1 MKKYL
6 ILLFTVLTSLH
17 VSAQSD
23 GSQLWLGK
31 QYANSCQVISQL
43 PDDATAKIAKQELE
57 NNWRG
62 KNVELK
68 IDKSLNLGEGYNI
81 YARPAQ
87 QGDNIQ
93 YEATITASNP
103 IGLLYGA
110 YELIRLQN
118 TDAYNTGSGNQ
129 QNFSK
134 AIDETEKPKVGLRIL
149 NHWDNLDGSIERGY
163 AGKSIFKWEEIKL
176 GKNGKGGSISK
187 SLHDRLITYARANAS
202 LGINGSV
209 LNNVNASPKMMTAEY
224 INKVKVIANI
234 LRPYGIRVY
243 LSINFASPMALGY
256 TKTADPLDKKVQQW
270 WKKKAKEIYATIP
283 DFGGFLVKANSEGQP
298 GPGDYHRTHADG
310 ANMLADAVKPY
321 GGIIMWRSFVY
332 GANHKGEDRVKQAV
346 SEFKGMDGKF
356 RDNVILQSKNGPL
369 DFQPR
374 EPYAPIFDNIKQ
386 TPQIAELQIT
396 QEYLGQSKHLTYLAP
411 MWKEFFGFVN
421 PDRLVGI
428 SGVANI
434 GDDANWCG
442 HPFSQANWYAFGR
455 LAWNPSLTAEEIAHE
470 WLVQTYENQDE
481 KFTKPVEMMMMTSRE
496 ACVNYMMPL
505 GLHHIFKFD
514 HHYGP
519 EPDGF
524 IASYPLEWCP
534 VYYHKADA
542 QGVGFDRSSKGTDAV
557 GQYPEPYR
565 SLYDNIETCP
575 EEYLLWFH
583 HVPWTYKMKSGSTL
597 WQELC
602 MKYNMGVAMVE
613 VYRDFWH
620 TSAKQYMKGHEQE
633 WQHTDSLLNVQLEN
647 AKEWRNTCLKY
658 FQTFSKMKIYEENNV
673 SSTVDK

>member
-68 IDKSLNLGEGYNI
+68 IDKALNLGEGYNL

-134 AIDETEKPKVGLRIL
+134 AIDETEKPQVGLRIL

-202 LGINGSV
+202 IGINGSV

-270 WKKKAKEIYATIP
+270 WKKKAKEIYAAIP

-298 GPGDYHRTHADG
+298 GPGDYHRTHAEG

-374 EPYAPIFDNIKQ
+374 EPYAPIFDNIKK

-421 PDRLVGI
+421 PSKLVGI

-542 QGVGFDRSSKGTDAV
+542 KGIGFDRSSKGTDAV
-557 GQYPEPYR
+557 SQYPEPYR
-565 SLYDNIETCP
+565 SQYNNIETCP

-583 HVPWTYKMKSGSTL
+583 HVAWNYRMKSGSTL

-620 TSAKQYMKGHEQE
+620 NSAKQYMKGHEQE

-658 FQTFSKMKIYEENNV
+658 FQTFSKMEIQ
-673 SSTVDK
+673 

>member
-6 ILLFTVLTSLH
+6 ILLITVLTSLH

-43 PDDATAKIAKQELE
+43 PNDATAKIAKQELE

-134 AIDETEKPKVGLRIL
+134 AIDETEKPQVDLRIL

-270 WKKKAKEIYATIP
+270 WQKKAKEIYATIP

-481 KFTKPVEMMMMTSRE
+481 RFTKPVEMMMMTSRE

-542 QGVGFDRSSKGTDAV
+542 QGIGFDRSSKGTDAV

-658 FQTFSKMKIYEENNV
+658 FQTFSKMKIYE
-673 SSTVDK
+673 

>member
-68 IDKSLNLGEGYNI
+68 IDKALNLGEGYNL

-134 AIDETEKPKVGLRIL
+134 AINKTEKPQVGLRIL

-256 TKTADPLDKKVQQW
+256 TKTADPLNKKVQQW
-270 WKKKAKEIYATIP
+270 WQKKAKEIYAAIP

-298 GPGDYHRTHADG
+298 GPGDYHRTHAEG

-346 SEFKGMDGKF
+346 SEFKDMDGKF

-411 MWKEFFGFVN
+411 MWKEFFDFVN
-421 PDRLVGI
+421 PNKLVGI

-583 HVPWTYKMKSGSTL
+583 HVAWNYKMKSGSTL

-658 FQTFSKMKIYEENNV
+658 FQTFSKMKIYE
-673 SSTVDK
+673 

>member
-43 PDDATAKIAKQELE
+43 PNDATAKIAKQELE

-68 IDKSLNLGEGYNI
+68 IDKALNLGEGYHL

-134 AIDETEKPKVGLRIL
+134 CIDETEKPQVGLRIL

-224 INKVKVIANI
+224 INKVKIIANI

-583 HVPWTYKMKSGSTL
+583 HVAWDYKMKSGSTL

-613 VYRDFWH
+613 VYRDYWH

-658 FQTFSKMKIYEENNV
+658 FQTFSKMKIYE
-673 SSTVDK
+673 

>member
-6 ILLFTVLTSLH
+6 IFLFTVLTSLH

-134 AIDETEKPKVGLRIL
+134 AIDETEKPQVGLRIL

-256 TKTADPLDKKVQQW
+256 TKTADPLNKKVQQW
-270 WKKKAKEIYATIP
+270 WQKKAKEIYAAIP

-298 GPGDYHRTHADG
+298 GPGDYHRTHAEG

-411 MWKEFFGFVN
+411 MWKEFFDFVN
-421 PDRLVGI
+421 PDKLVGI

-565 SLYDNIETCP
+565 SLYNNIETCP

-658 FQTFSKMKIYEENNV
+658 FQTFSKMKIYE
-673 SSTVDK
+673 

>member
-134 AIDETEKPKVGLRIL
+134 AIDKTEKPQVGLRIL

-187 SLHDRLITYARANAS
+187 SLHDRLINYARANAS

-224 INKVKVIANI
+224 INKVKIIANI

-658 FQTFSKMKIYEENNV
+658 FQTFSKMKIYE
-673 SSTVDK
+673 

>member
-6 ILLFTVLTSLH
+6 IFLFTVLTSLH

-68 IDKSLNLGEGYNI
+68 IDKALNLGEGYNI

-134 AIDETEKPKVGLRIL
+134 AIDETEKPQVGLRIL

-298 GPGDYHRTHADG
+298 GPGDYHRTHAEG

-411 MWKEFFGFVN
+411 MWKEFFDFVN
-421 PDRLVGI
+421 PNKLVGI

-613 VYRDFWH
+613 VYRDYWH

-658 FQTFSKMKIYEENNV
+658 FQTFSKMKVYE
-673 SSTVDK
+673 

>member
-6 ILLFTVLTSLH
+6 ILLFTVLTSLY

-134 AIDETEKPKVGLRIL
+134 AIDETEKPQVGLRIL

-224 INKVKVIANI
+224 INKVKIIANI

-256 TKTADPLDKKVQQW
+256 TKTADPLDKMVQQW

-575 EEYLLWFH
+575 EEYILWFH

-647 AKEWRNTCLKY
+647 AKVWRNTCLKY
-658 FQTFSKMKIYEENNV
+658 FQTFSKMKIYE
-673 SSTVDK
+673 

>member
-68 IDKSLNLGEGYNI
+68 IDKALNLGEGYNI

-87 QGDNIQ
+87 QGDNIK

-134 AIDETEKPKVGLRIL
+134 AIDETEKPQVGLRIL

-470 WLVQTYENQDE
+470 WLVQTYGNQDE
-481 KFTKPVEMMMMTSRE
+481 RFTKPVEMMMMTSRE

-542 QGVGFDRSSKGTDAV
+542 QGIGFDRSSKGTDAV

-658 FQTFSKMKIYEENNV
+658 FQTFSKMKIYE
-673 SSTVDK
+673 

>member
-68 IDKSLNLGEGYNI
+68 IDKALNLGEGYNL

-134 AIDETEKPKVGLRIL
+134 AIDETEKPQVGLRIL

-224 INKVKVIANI
+224 INKVKIISNI

-270 WKKKAKEIYATIP
+270 WKKKAKEIYTTIP

-421 PDRLVGI
+421 PDKLVGI

-542 QGVGFDRSSKGTDAV
+542 KGIGFDRSSKGTDAV

-565 SLYDNIETCP
+565 SQYDNIETCP

-583 HVPWTYKMKSGSTL
+583 HVPWNYKMKSGSTL

-647 AKEWRNTCLKY
+647 AKEWRETCLKY
-658 FQTFSKMKIYEENNV
+658 FQTFSKMEIQ
-673 SSTVDK
+673 

>member
-134 AIDETEKPKVGLRIL
+134 AIDETEKPQVGLRIL

-187 SLHDRLITYARANAS
+187 SLHDRLINYARANAS

-209 LNNVNASPKMMTAEY
+209 LNNVNASPKTMTAEY

-270 WKKKAKEIYATIP
+270 WQKKAKEIYATIP

-346 SEFKGMDGKF
+346 SEFKSMDGKF

-565 SLYDNIETCP
+565 SMYDNIATCP

-658 FQTFSKMKIYEENNV
+658 FQTFSKMKIYE
-673 SSTVDK
+673 

>member
-68 IDKSLNLGEGYNI
+68 IDKALNLGEGYNL

-134 AIDETEKPKVGLRIL
+134 AIDETEKPQVGLRIL

-256 TKTADPLDKKVQQW
+256 TKTADPLDKKVQLW
-270 WKKKAKEIYATIP
+270 WKKKAKEIYSAIP

-298 GPGDYHRTHADG
+298 GPGDYHRTHAEG

-374 EPYAPIFDNIKQ
+374 EPYAPIFDNIKK

-421 PDRLVGI
+421 PSKLVGI

-565 SLYDNIETCP
+565 SQYDNIETCP

-583 HVPWTYKMKSGSTL
+583 HVAWNYKMKSGSTL

-633 WQHTDSLLNVQLEN
+633 WQHTDSLLNIQLEN

-658 FQTFSKMKIYEENNV
+658 FQTFSKMEIQ
-673 SSTVDK
+673 

>member
-129 QNFSK
+129 QNFCK
-134 AIDETEKPKVGLRIL
+134 AIDETEKPQVGLRIL

-224 INKVKVIANI
+224 INKVKIIANI

-270 WKKKAKEIYATIP
+270 WKKKAKEIYAIIP

-374 EPYAPIFDNIKQ
+374 EPYAPIFDNIKK

-658 FQTFSKMKIYEENNV
+658 FQTFSKMKIYE
-673 SSTVDK
+673 

>member
-134 AIDETEKPKVGLRIL
+134 AIDETEKPQVGLRIL

-283 DFGGFLVKANSEGQP
+283 DFGGFLVKANSEGRP

-658 FQTFSKMKIYEENNV
+658 FQTFSKMKIYE
-673 SSTVDK
+673 

>member
-6 ILLFTVLTSLH
+6 ILLITVLTSLH

-134 AIDETEKPKVGLRIL
+134 AIDETEKPQVGLRIL

-481 KFTKPVEMMMMTSRE
+481 RFTKPVEMMMMTSRE

-542 QGVGFDRSSKGTDAV
+542 QGIGFDRSSKGTDAV

-647 AKEWRNTCLKY
+647 AKEWRDTCLKY
-658 FQTFSKMKIYEENNV
+658 FQTFSKMEIQ
-673 SSTVDK
+673 

>member
-134 AIDETEKPKVGLRIL
+134 AIDETEKPQVGLRIL

-224 INKVKVIANI
+224 INKVKIIANI

-346 SEFKGMDGKF
+346 SEFKSMDGKF

-470 WLVQTYENQDE
+470 WLVQTYENQNE

-542 QGVGFDRSSKGTDAV
+542 QGIGFDRSSKGTDAV

-658 FQTFSKMKIYEENNV
+658 FQTFSKMKIYE
-673 SSTVDK
+673 

>member
-43 PDDATAKIAKQELE
+43 PDDATVKIAKQELE

-68 IDKSLNLGEGYNI
+68 IDKARNLGEGYNI

-134 AIDETEKPKVGLRIL
+134 TIDETEKPQVGLRIL

-270 WKKKAKEIYATIP
+270 WQKKAKEIYATIP

-421 PDRLVGI
+421 PDKLVGI

-481 KFTKPVEMMMMTSRE
+481 RFTKPVEMMMMTSRE

-565 SLYDNIETCP
+565 SLYDNIATCP

-583 HVPWTYKMKSGSTL
+583 HVAWDYKMKSGSTL

-613 VYRDFWH
+613 VYRDYWH

-658 FQTFSKMKIYEENNV
+658 FQTFSKMKIYE
-673 SSTVDK
+673 

>member
-6 ILLFTVLTSLH
+6 IFLFTVLTSLH

-68 IDKSLNLGEGYNI
+68 IDKALNLGEGYNL

-134 AIDETEKPKVGLRIL
+134 AIDETEKPQVGLRIL

-256 TKTADPLDKKVQQW
+256 TKTADPLNKKVQQW
-270 WKKKAKEIYATIP
+270 WKKKAKEIYAAIP

-298 GPGDYHRTHADG
+298 GPGDYHRTHAEG

-411 MWKEFFGFVN
+411 MWKEFFDFVN
-421 PDRLVGI
+421 PNKLVGI

-583 HVPWTYKMKSGSTL
+583 HVAWDYKMKSGSTL

-658 FQTFSKMKIYEENNV
+658 FQTFSKMKIYE
-673 SSTVDK
+673 